1 MGRLRKAGGVT
12 VELIRKLSDVEAA
25 FAYTHGLLKGNTQV
39 TTWASVDAL
48 FGEAELEAAVRRW
61 ARRLPLL
68 RARIEERDGSLWF
81 REGPE
86 PEPEQLRHGQLPAGA
101 TPEDLQ
107 GEELNDVLPTGG
119 ALWRLR
125 AAADRRAGVTHLYFT
140 RNHAISD
147 GHSTGGTLRVLL
159 EELFGAPEDAGPEPF
174 SRNGDELTYRTP
186 ATDTPEAAAVP
197 EAPADPIPFAVR
209 APWPERG
216 AAFVPVDLT
225 ATESD
230 AVKLYCRRRGL
241 TVNQFFATALAES
254 FALTTG
260 RDEVDFFTAVS
271 LRRRYA
277 ETEHLTDLGCYI
289 SVVRAPLRLD
299 GAGFKDHAQAYRDGF
314 RAADAAW
321 RPVVR
326 EHREIRAAVEATAAA
341 DSSPGIC
348 ITNVG
353 PVDASLGAHVERVTG
368 FRTVVNRT
376 GANYGVVLHLST
388 FRGAFG
394 LALSYGTP
402 SVDRAVVEGT
412 AKLLRERVALAAG
425 AAPGEDPRPRPP
437 YGSVASPAVP
447 VARQRPA
454 GRGRAARGSTPRTRP
469 YAAG

>member
-1 MGRLRKAGGVT
+1 M
-12 VELIRKLSDVEAA
+12 ELIRKLSDVEAS

-39 TTWASVDAL
+39 TTWVGVDAL
-48 FGEAELEAAVRRW
+48 LGDAELRDAVERW

-81 REGPE
+81 REGPR
-86 PEPEQLRHGQLPAGA
+86 PEPEQLRRGPLPAGRS
-101 TPEDLQ
+101 PEDLQ
-107 GEELNDVLPTGG
+107 GEELGDVLPTGG

-125 AAADRRAGVTHLYFT
+125 AAADEKAGVTHLYFT

-159 EELFGAPEDAGPEPF
+159 EELFGTPSDGEPEPF
-174 SRNGDELTYRTP
+174 SRNSDELTYRI
-186 ATDTPEAAAVP
+186 PEADVP
-197 EAPADPIPFAVR
+197 EAEAVPDAPVDPIPFAVR

-216 AAFVPVDLT
+216 AAFVPVDLS
-225 ATESD
+225 AAESA

-260 RDEVDFFTAVS
+260 RDEVEFFTAVS

-299 GAGFKDHAQAYRDGF
+299 GGSFKDHAQAYRDGF
-314 RAADAAW
+314 RAADAVW
-321 RPVVR
+321 RPAAR
-326 EHREIRAAVEATAAA
+326 DHREIRAAVEATAAA
-341 DSSPGIC
+341 GSSPGIC

-353 PVDASLGAHVERVTG
+353 PVDASLGAHAERVTG
-368 FRTVVNRT
+368 FRTVVSRT
-376 GANYGVVLHLST
+376 GANYALVLHLST
-388 FRGAFG
+388 FRGTFG

-402 SVDRAVVEGT
+402 SVDRAVVDGT
-412 AKLLRERVALAAG
+412 AKLLRERVALAVA
-425 AAPGEDPRPRPP
+425 AAPGEDPGPRPP
-437 YGSVASPAVP
+437 YGSVAIPAGP
-447 VARQRPA
+447 AARPRPA
-454 GRGRAARGSTPRTRP
+454 GRGRAVRGSTPRTRP